1 MLGAIGSVLL
11 SGVRW
16 RDALGVMRSF
26 LILHVAYGLGYW
38 QGVLD
43 FLILRRSPSA
53 ESKQLT
59 R

>member
-1 MLGAIGSVLL
+1 
-11 SGVRW
+11 
-16 RDALGVMRSF
+16 MRSF
-26 LILHVAYGLGYW
+26 LILHVAYGWGYW

-53 ESKQLT
+53 ESKRLT